1 MYIIRMEF
9 EEMSFKKNMDVLKD
23 IWDKTG
29 GSMICPQCKGTLTM
43 VQIEPIPDTTN
54 PYVPYK
60 TVIECSSCSFSLTTE
75 SFTILGSI
83 KDFDSHHVEISSWSP
98 SGSRVLSKYEH
109 ILNYNLLKDLKKSA
123 ELVEFLIVNKQVV
136 QVIG

>member
-1 MYIIRMEF
+1 MYMLWMEF
-9 EEMSFKKNMDVLKD
+9 AEMSFKKNMDVLKD

-29 GSMICPQCKGTLTM
+29 GSMICPQCKGILTM
-43 VQIEPIPDTTN
+43 VQIEPISDTEN

-60 TVIECSSCSFSLTTE
+60 TVIECASCSFKLTTE

-83 KDFDSHHVEISSWSP
+83 KDFDSHQIEIASWSP

-109 ILNYNLLKDLKKSA
+109 ILNYNLLQELKKSG

>member
-1 MYIIRMEF
+1 MEF

-43 VQIEPIPDTTN
+43 VQIEPICDTEN

-60 TVIECSSCSFSLTTE
+60 TVIECSSCSFTITTE

-83 KDFDSHHVEISSWSP
+83 KDFDSHNIEIASWSP

-109 ILNYNLLKDLKKSA
+109 ILNYNLLKELKKSA

>member
-1 MYIIRMEF
+1 
-9 EEMSFKKNMDVLKD
+9 MSFKKNMGVLKD
-23 IWDKTG
+23 IWNKTD
-29 GSMICPQCKGTLTM
+29 GSMICPQCKATLTM
-43 VQIEPIPDTTN
+43 VQIEPISDTEN

-60 TVIECSSCSFSLTTE
+60 TVIECISCSFTLTTE

-83 KDFDSHHVEISSWSP
+83 KDFDSHNIEIASWSP

-109 ILNYNLLKDLKKSA
+109 ILNYNLLKELKKSA

>member
-9 EEMSFKKNMDVLKD
+9 EEMSFKRNMGVLKD

-29 GSMICPQCKGTLTM
+29 GSMICPQCKKTLTM
-43 VQIEPIPDTTN
+43 VQIEPISDTEN

-60 TVIECSSCSFSLTTE
+60 TVIECTSCSFSLTTE

-83 KDFDSHHVEISSWSP
+83 KDFDSHIIEIASWSP

-109 ILNYNLLKDLKKSA
+109 ILNYNLLKELKKSA

>member
-1 MYIIRMEF
+1 
-9 EEMSFKKNMDVLKD
+9 MSFKKNMGVLKD
-23 IWDKTG
+23 IWNKTD
-29 GSMICPQCKGTLTM
+29 GSMICPQCKATLTM
-43 VQIEPIPDTTN
+43 VQIEPISDTEN

-60 TVIECSSCSFSLTTE
+60 TVIECSSCSFTLTTE

-83 KDFDSHHVEISSWSP
+83 KDFDSHHVEIASWSP

-109 ILNYNLLKDLKKSA
+109 ILNYNLLKELKKSA

>member
-1 MYIIRMEF
+1 
-9 EEMSFKKNMDVLKD
+9 MSFKKNMDVLKD

-43 VQIEPIPDTTN
+43 VQIEPIYDTEN

-60 TVIECSSCSFSLTTE
+60 TVIECSSCSFKLITE

-83 KDFDSHHVEISSWSP
+83 KDFSSHHVEIASWSP
-98 SGSRVLSKYEH
+98 SGSRVVSEYEH
-109 ILNYNLLKDLKKSA
+109 ILNYDLLQGLKKSS